1 VAVGDLRIETPT
13 SALMAA
19 DPDFPAPAPSSG
31 EQFDAFTAMAAH
43 DYVGAARSVPGGTDM
58 VLFSTGFGDGI
69 YPLFVG
75 LDADGRPARY
85 VLDFRV
91 LRRRWR

>member
-19 DPDFPAPAPSSG
+19 DPDFPAPAARSG
-31 EQFDAFTAMAAH
+31 EQFDAFTAMARTTTSAL
-43 DYVGAARSVPGGTDM
+43 PGGTDM

-91 LRRRWR
+91 LRLRWR